1 MKPQHFNFILI
12 IVIIILVL
20 KDGYFTKLKKNIF
33 KQVQTQDNV
42 INSSYY
48 WFQKFEIY
56 QGFDCQN
63 KIVFLGT
70 SLFDDIDMNELFNRN
85 DIVNRGIGGDITH
98 GVLIRVNHYIMQ
110 KPKCIFLKIGVNDIF
125 WGFNMDT
132 IRSNYFQIVKKIVD
146 KKIPLFILSTN
157 QVSENFKNHKK
168 INSQVVELNN
178 YLIQLSTDLNLTYV
192 DINSNLTNSSGLK
205 NRFTP
210 DGIHLNLLGYM
221 SFKKSIEPFLNNI
234 N

>member
-1 MKPQHFNFILI
+1 
-12 IVIIILVL
+12 
-20 KDGYFTKLKKNIF
+20 
-33 KQVQTQDNV
+33 
-42 INSSYY
+42 
-48 WFQKFEIY
+48 
-56 QGFDCQN
+56 
-63 KIVFLGT
+63 
-70 SLFDDIDMNELFNRN
+70 
-85 DIVNRGIGGDITH
+85 
-98 GVLIRVNHYIMQ
+98 MQ